1 MSSTTMNDRAS
12 SSSNGGSNEPR
23 SSIVDAVFDA
33 TLAWVDTALGHVK
46 RSLASAGRALLRS
59 ARAVDTVR
67 ERLRA

>member
-1 MSSTTMNDRAS
+1 MSSTTMNDSRS
-12 SSSNGGSNEPR
+12 STSNRSREPQ
-23 SSIVDAVFDA
+23 SSIVDAVFDT

-46 RSLASAGRALLRS
+46 TSLASAGRALLRS

>member
-1 MSSTTMNDRAS
+1 MSSTTMNGS
-12 SSSNGGSNEPR
+12 TPSTSNGDSNDPQ
-23 SSIVDAVFDA
+23 SSIVDTVFDA

-46 RSLASAGRALLRS
+46 TSLASAGRALIRS

>member
-1 MSSTTMNDRAS
+1 MSSTTMNGS
-12 SSSNGGSNEPR
+12 TPSTSNDASNEPQ
-23 SSIVDAVFDA
+23 SSIVDTVFDA

-46 RSLASAGRALLRS
+46 TSLASAGRALIRS